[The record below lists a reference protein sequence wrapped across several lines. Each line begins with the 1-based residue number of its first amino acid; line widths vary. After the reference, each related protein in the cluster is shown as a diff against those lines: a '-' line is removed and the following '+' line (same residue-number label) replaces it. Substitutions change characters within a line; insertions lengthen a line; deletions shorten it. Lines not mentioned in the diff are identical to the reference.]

1 MNRGMFQVKGITCT
15 GCATDIETVLKNT
28 DGVIG
33 ASVNYP
39 AGEVS
44 VEYDSDKVSEQQ
56 ITVTLQKLGLKVS
69 VVG

>member
-1 MNRGMFQVKGITCT
+1 MNRGMFRVKGITCT

-33 ASVNYP
+33 ASVNYS

-44 VEYDSDKVSEQQ
+44 VEYDRDKVSEQQ